1 MVNLKKYNDV
11 LKLFVIFLTFIFI
24 ASCSKQNYDITKI
37 EAKLIPIAEK
47 SNQVPD
53 QSPEDEK
60 VQQIENFI
68 KPYREHINKD
78 LDSVLAYCP
87 VTLDKSSGKWQ
98 TTIGNLVADV
108 TLMRGNLVFNA
119 REQKNID
126 ICLLNHGGIRSIL
139 PKGNVTSRTA
149 FQIMPFENSLVVI
162 ALKGAQIFE
171 LAAYFIDEKK
181 PHPLSGMT
189 FTIDKNNTAKNILIQ
204 GKPIEKEK
212 IYYIG
217 TNDYLAN
224 GGDKMYFFKKGIQK
238 YILDYKLRNILIDY
252 FKEVD
257 TIPIIDDSRITVE
270 KEASAL

>member
-24 ASCSKQNYDITKI
+24 TSCSKQNYYATKI
-37 EAKLIPIAEK
+37 EGKRIPITEK
-47 SNQVPD
+47 QNQVPTS
-53 QSPEDEK
+53 SPDSEQAK
-60 VQQIENFI
+60 QIENFI

-87 VTLDKSSGKWQ
+87 ITLDKSSGKWQ
-98 TTIGNLVADV
+98 TSIGNLLADV

-119 REQKNID
+119 REKKNID

-149 FQIMPFENSLVVI
+149 FEIMPFENSMVVI
-162 ALKGAQIFE
+162 ALKGEQVFE
-171 LAAYFIDEKK
+171 LAAYFIAEKK
-181 PHPLSGMT
+181 PHPISGIT
-189 FTIDKNNTAKNILIQ
+189 FTIDKNNTAKNILVQ

-224 GGDKMYFFKKGIQK
+224 GGDNMNFFKKGVQQ
-238 YILDYKLRNILIDY
+238 YVLDYKLRNILIDY

-257 TIPIIDDSRITVE
+257 TVAAANDIRITVE
-270 KEASAL
+270 